1 MDRLSLLSV
10 LITGL
15 VILFPALLSLGIRII
30 PGQMQPS
37 LGTTERIYSTSVVTE
52 TFTASRNNLNGI
64 GLSLKNPNYQN
75 KQNVVVSLFSEEGE
89 LLGESTVNGV
99 SIPDGDFIKF
109 IFKPVEESRGK
120 NFVFV
125 LSSVWSQDSDAT
137 EVFYANEQVTNSQ
150 KLLNGKIP
158 CLSKSSDPKVS
169 MIDPKNN
176 PGCTLLL
183 LENSKKANVSY
194 VTFYKSTNPFLAI
207 QEIYLGWWDRL
218 YADKSFFITYLLIV
232 TGLVGSLVLFRRSK
246 SN

>member
-1 MDRLSLLSV
+1 MSRLGLL
-10 LITGL
+10 LILVTGL
-15 VILFPALLSLGIRII
+15 IILPALLSLGIRII

-52 TFTASRNNLNGI
+52 AFAASRNNLNGI

-89 LLGESTVNGV
+89 LLSESTVNGA

-109 IFKPVEESRGK
+109 IFKPIEESRGK

-137 EVFYANEQVTNSQ
+137 EVFYANEKVINPQ

-158 CLSKSSDPKVS
+158 CLSKSSDPKII

-176 PGCTLLL
+176 PGCTLVL

-194 VTFYKSTNPFLAI
+194 ITFYKATNPFLTI
-207 QEIYLGWWDRL
+207 QEIYLGWWNRL
-218 YADKSFFITYLLIV
+218 YADKPFFVAYLLIV
-232 TGLVGSLVLFRRSK
+232 ISLVDSLVLFRRSK